1 MSFNQIILDY
11 LFEQESPIG
20 EYQLLQHIDTQ
31 LPEFFDSLG
40 TSPTLYKKHF
50 LLFNTLYEIDGEL
63 TKRNLRLII
72 SPLDIRVVPTT
83 EARAEISE
91 TDGLRHF
98 YQDIGNLELSEQEVM
113 EMQKLFWQ
121 KYLALDK
128 KSEALEILGLVDE
141 KVINLDKV
149 KKQYKKLAQQ
159 HHPDKGGD
167 EALFLKISEAFEQL
181 KLIVKH

>member
-11 LFEQESPIG
+11 LFEQEGPIG
-20 EYQLLQHIDTQ
+20 EYQLLQHIGKR

-40 TSPTLYKKHF
+40 ASPSLYKKHF
-50 LLFNTLYEIDGEL
+50 LLFNTLYQIDDDLSES
-63 TKRNLRLII
+63 NLRLII

-98 YQDIGNLELSEQEVM
+98 YQDINNLELSEQEVM
-113 EMQKLFWQ
+113 EMQKQFWQ

-128 KSEALEILGLVDE
+128 KREALEILDLVDE
-141 KVINLDKV
+141 DVINLDKV

-159 HHPDKGGD
+159 HHPDKGGN
-167 EALFLKISEAFEQL
+167 EALFLKINEAFEQL